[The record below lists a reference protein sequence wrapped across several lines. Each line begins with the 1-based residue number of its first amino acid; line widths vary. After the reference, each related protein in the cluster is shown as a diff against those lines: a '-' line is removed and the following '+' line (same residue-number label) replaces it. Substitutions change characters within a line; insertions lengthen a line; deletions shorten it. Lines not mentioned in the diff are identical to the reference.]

1 MTEEWVLSQLD
12 ELSRTADYPTK
23 ALLHETKQL
32 VLEITERME
41 QLQGEIDGN
50 LGTIKNGEFFI

>member
-1 MTEEWVLSQLD
+1 MTAEWVLSQLD

-32 VLEITERME
+32 VIEITERME
-41 QLQGEIDGN
+41 QLQGEIDGESWN
-50 LGTIKNGEFFI
+50 HQKW